1 MEKVFKES
9 LARISGKKIEGQS
22 FLDYFYKIFLE
33 SSEAVREKFKDTDLE
48 FQSKMLKKSI
58 SVQVHFYI
66 SKKVSSDLYCIG
78 QSHNKDNLNI
88 SPDMYDLWIRKLTEA
103 VAKYDS
109 EFSPRVELAW
119 HIILAPGIAFM
130 KYSYDHEDVYIDEL
144 G

>member
-1 MEKVFKES
+1 MEKVFKDS
-9 LARISGKKIEGQS
+9 LARISGKKIDGQS

-33 SSEAVREKFKDTDLE
+33 SSDEIKNKFKNTDLNL
-48 FQSKMLKKSI
+48 QTKMLRKSI
-58 SVQVHFYI
+58 SELVHFYI

-88 SPDMYDLWIRKLTEA
+88 RPVMYDLWLQKLTEA
-103 VAKYDS
+103 VQKFDDQYS
-109 EFSPRVELAW
+109 SQVELAW

-130 KYSYDHEDVYIDEL
+130 KYSYDHEDVHVDEF